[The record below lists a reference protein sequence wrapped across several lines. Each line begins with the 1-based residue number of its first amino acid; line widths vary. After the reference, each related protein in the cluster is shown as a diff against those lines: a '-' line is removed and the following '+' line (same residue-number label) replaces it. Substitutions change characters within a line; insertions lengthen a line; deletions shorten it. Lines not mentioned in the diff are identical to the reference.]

1 MPANDQDQDN
11 ETRHGPNLILD
22 VENFGPIA
30 EAKNIEFRPM
40 TVFVGPSNTG
50 KSYLARLLHAMLQ
63 AHRNWHYV
71 PPASYL
77 RRLMPHGAG
86 NDDVALFEETVGLLM
101 NAKEYDVESDGISI
115 SIDDYSATVKAQIF
129 ELLDQWKR
137 DIAKSYTNE
146 ITEFFE
152 VEHLN
157 DLRRGF
163 GQTDAQLS
171 VRLGDAGLGWHVTPG
186 IETFTDSND
195 IRLAFRGRTLTRLV
209 DSDVRDGFASLSINR
224 ALLDALVRKFD
235 GVVDS
240 LYFPAARTGILTG
253 HKTTTRGFIEHA
265 HQLGVDDEEEVLPI
279 YDRVARDFL
288 RLINGVVDAEKLR
301 RRRSNGETEGQIAS
315 RIESAV
321 LQGQVRIEDRQYG
334 PPDFQYAPVQFGPIR
349 LPIFRASSMVTEL
362 APMVAFLRAY
372 VEIGDLLI
380 IEEPEAHL
388 HPAAQQRMAAILA
401 YMVQQGIRVLITT
414 HSHYMVEAMGMF
426 TCAAGIDGVAR
437 VRSMGDLLGD
447 DGDATDDISRQ
458 LYLNEGEVGIYSFD
472 AHDDGGTIVSPVPF
486 DTRSYTYAP
495 RGYSDAL
502 VGQFNRIS
510 RVINERIRVDELA
523 KQA

>member
-1 MPANDQDQDN
+1 MPDNNQPQDN
-11 ETRHGPNLILD
+11 KPLHGPNLILD

-50 KSYLARLLHAMLQ
+50 KSYLAMLLHAMLQ
-63 AHRNWHYV
+63 AHRNWHV
-71 PPASYL
+71 PLASYL
-77 RRLMPHGAG
+77 RRLIPQGAA
-86 NDDVALFEETVGLLM
+86 NDSSALFDETVELLM
-101 NAKEYDVESDGISI
+101 NARGYDVESDGISI

-163 GQTDAQLS
+163 GQADAQLS

-186 IETFTDSND
+186 IEMFTDSND
-195 IRLAFRGRTLTRLV
+195 ICLAFRGRTLTRLV
-209 DSDVRDGFASLSINR
+209 DSDVRDGFAILSINR

-240 LYFPAARTGILTG
+240 LYFPGARTGILTG
-253 HKTTTRGFIEHA
+253 HKITTSAFIEHA
-265 HQLGVDDEEEVLPI
+265 HRLGVDDEEEVLPI
-279 YDRVARDFL
+279 YHRVARDFL

-301 RRRSNGETEGQIAS
+301 RRRSNGEIGDQIAS
-315 RIESAV
+315 RIESTV

-372 VEIGDLLI
+372 VEVGDLLI

-388 HPAAQQRMAAILA
+388 HPAAQQRMAAVLA
-401 YMVQQGIRVLITT
+401 YMVRQGVRVLITT

-426 TCAAGIDGVAR
+426 TCAAGIDGDAR
-437 VRSMGDLLGD
+437 ARSMGGLLGD
-447 DGDATDDISRQ
+447 DGDATDEIHRE
-458 LYLNEGEVGIYSFD
+458 LYLNEDEVGIYSFD
-472 AHDDGGTIVSPVPF
+472 AHDESGTVVRHVPF
-486 DTRSYTYAP
+486 DAYSYTYAP
-495 RGYSDAL
+495 ADYSAAL
-502 VGQFNRIS
+502 LVQFNRIS
-510 RVINERIRVDELA
+510 RVVNERINVDELA
-523 KQA
+523 ERA